1 MDQETIRQ
9 GFETMIPY
17 ITRYGMQVLGA
28 VIILLLGKIASSIAN
43 RLVRKGL
50 ARAKADPAL
59 IGFLASGVSI
69 AIMVFAIIA
78 ALAKFGVQTTS
89 FIAVLGAAGLAV
101 GLALQGSLSNF
112 AAGVM
117 ILIFR
122 PIRIGDLVQ
131 TGGYLGRIK
140 EIGIFVTTMDTL
152 DNQKI
157 IIPNSTIT
165 GDVINNVNG
174 NGTRRVDMVA
184 GISYSDDMNQAKTIL
199 EGILAEHP
207 KVLKEPAPTVAV
219 KELADSSVNLIV
231 RPWVEADD
239 YWTVWF
245 DVTQRTKEEFDA
257 QGISIPFPQRDI
269 HLYSEEPS
277 TE

>member
-1 MDQETIRQ
+1 MDQEAVKQSLETIVP
-9 GFETMIPY
+9 F

-28 VIILLLGKIASSIAN
+28 VIILILGKIAASIASKM
-43 RLVRKGL
+43 VRRAMK
-50 ARAKADPAL
+50 RAKADPAL
-59 IGFLASGVSI
+59 IGFLASAISI
-69 AIMVFAIIA
+69 AIMVFAVIA
-78 ALAKFGVQTTS
+78 ALSKFGVQTTS

-122 PIRIGDLVQ
+122 PIRIGDLVEAA
-131 TGGYLGRIK
+131 GHLGKIAD
-140 EIGIFVTTMDTL
+140 IGIFVTTMNSL

-157 IIPNSTIT
+157 IIPNSMIT

-184 GISYSDDMNQAKTIL
+184 GISYADDMNAAKAIL
-199 EGILAEHP
+199 EKILDEHP

-219 KELADSSVNLIV
+219 KELADSSVNLVV

-245 DVTQRTKEEFDA
+245 DVTQRTKEEFDRR
-257 QGISIPFPQRDI
+257 GISIPFPQRDV
-269 HLYSEEPS
+269 HLFQEGATS
-277 TE
+277 

>member
-1 MDQETIRQ
+1 MAL
-9 GFETMIPY
+9 IPY

-28 VIILLLGKIASSIAN
+28 IIILILGKIASSIAN
-43 RLVRKGL
+43 RLVRKGMTK
-50 ARAKADPAL
+50 AKADPAL
-59 IGFLASGVSI
+59 IGFVASGVSI
-69 AIMVFAIIA
+69 AIMAFAVIA

-117 ILIFR
+117 ILIFK
-122 PIRIGDLVQ
+122 PIRIGDLVE
-131 TGGYLGRIK
+131 TGGHLGRIK
-140 EIGIFVTTMDTL
+140 EIGIFVTKMATL

-174 NGTRRVDMVA
+174 YGTRRVDMVA
-184 GISYSDDMNQAKTIL
+184 GISYADDMNKARTIL
-199 EGILAEHP
+199 ESILAEHP
-207 KVLKEPAPTVAV
+207 KVLKDPEPTVAV
-219 KELADSSVNLIV
+219 TELADSSVNLIV

-257 QGISIPFPQRDI
+257 QGISIPFPQRDV
-269 HLYSEEPS
+269 HLFQEGATSGHPG
-277 TE
+277 